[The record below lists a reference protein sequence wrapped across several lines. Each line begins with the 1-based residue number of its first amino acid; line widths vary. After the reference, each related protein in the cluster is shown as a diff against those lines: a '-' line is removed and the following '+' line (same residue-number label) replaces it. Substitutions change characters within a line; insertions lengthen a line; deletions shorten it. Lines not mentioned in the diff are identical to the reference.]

1 MASEAV
7 EASLE
12 SSEAEG
18 EMSCTFFFFAARFGF
33 ELIFFSV
40 FTFTS
45 RKIFLCKQTAL
56 PDNTTKMEQMH
67 STSRN
72 LSLKN
77 LVVLYFGSF
86 VTVQSY
92 YHNGVINYLCAKLVQ
107 ATNIRK
113 T

>member
-33 ELIFFSV
+33 ELIFFSLLLRGK
-40 FTFTS
+40 F
-45 RKIFLCKQTAL
+45 FLCKQTAL
-56 PDNTTKMEQMH
+56 PDITTKMEQMH
-67 STSRN
+67 SASRN

-92 YHNGVINYLCAKLVQ
+92 
-107 ATNIRK
+107 
-113 T
+113 